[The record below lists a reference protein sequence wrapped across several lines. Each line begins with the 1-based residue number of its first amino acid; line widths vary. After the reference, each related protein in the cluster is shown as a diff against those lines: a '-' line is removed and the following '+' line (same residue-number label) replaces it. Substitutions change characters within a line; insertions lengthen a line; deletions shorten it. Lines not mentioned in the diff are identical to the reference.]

1 LITGIIVLME
11 FLETPIAEI
20 TYSDADR
27 ILHIKIKE
35 DAEMTLAN
43 ARTHYNK
50 INSVLGN
57 KKHLV
62 LVDASNYYRID
73 KNAWEYASKK
83 EIVANR
89 VAVAN
94 YNSCDANK
102 LQTQF
107 YKASLNTLMP
117 MELFNSKEEAIRWL
131 KSIPLK

>member
-1 LITGIIVLME
+1 ME
-11 FLETPIAEI
+11 LLNTPIAEI
-20 TYSDADR
+20 TYNDNEH

-35 DAEMTLAN
+35 DAEMNLSN
-43 ARTHYNK
+43 AQTHYKK
-50 INSVLGN
+50 INSLLGD

-83 EIVANR
+83 EVVSNR
-89 VAVAN
+89 IAVAN

-107 YKASLNTLMP
+107 YKANLNTLMP
-117 MELFNSKEEAIRWL
+117 VEIFNSKEEAIKWL
-131 KSIPLK
+131 KSIPIK